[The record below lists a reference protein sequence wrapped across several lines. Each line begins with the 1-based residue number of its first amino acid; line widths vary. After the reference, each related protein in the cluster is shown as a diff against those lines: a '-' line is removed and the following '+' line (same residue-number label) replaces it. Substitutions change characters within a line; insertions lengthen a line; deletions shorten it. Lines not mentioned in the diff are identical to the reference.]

1 MGKSVDCR
9 HIVDDGNGCRMFQN
23 YMLHPLQEKG
33 IVGPLKNAA
42 VLLHG
47 PCRLDILQIIS
58 LLNIE

>member
-1 MGKSVDCR
+1 MDN
-9 HIVDDGNGCRMFQN
+9 GNGCRMFQN

-42 VLLHG
+42 VVLHG